1 MSSGGSE
8 STLLGSQLLMQYRAS
23 HRRPVDD
30 ELGFNVDSPPIAPRG
45 RVGAHI
51 QYTPYIP
58 LPLTGPSVDN
68 LLLSLAFVQYL
79 LLISCFDLPSLPG
92 SMGQPRCQFSSPS
105 HHMS

>member
-1 MSSGGSE
+1 MSSGGGE
-8 STLLGSQLLMQYRAS
+8 SNLLRTQLLMLYRAS

-30 ELGFNVDSPPIAPRG
+30 ELGFDVDSPPVAPRG

-68 LLLSLAFVQYL
+68 LLLSLALVQYL

-92 SMGQPRCQFSSPS
+92 SMRQPRCQFSVPTL
-105 HHMS
+105 HMP